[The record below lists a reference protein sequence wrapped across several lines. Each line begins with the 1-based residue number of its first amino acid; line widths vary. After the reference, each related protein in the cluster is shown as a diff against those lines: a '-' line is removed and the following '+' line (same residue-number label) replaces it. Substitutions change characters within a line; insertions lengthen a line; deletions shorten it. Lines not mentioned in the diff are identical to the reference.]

1 MTLTTTQKLALFRSD
16 SPAPQRV
23 NAAED
28 ALVMMVDDE
37 PINIEMTQAF
47 LEEVG
52 YTRFCSTTDPAQA
65 LRILRVV
72 RPHVILLD
80 IQMPEVSGFD
90 ILQAMRADETLRHI
104 PVIVLTGAIGPETKL
119 KALEL
124 GASDFLN
131 KPVDS
136 SELVLRLRNTLAARA
151 YQEHLTYYDRL
162 TGLPNRQRCLDEID
176 RALRRAQRLQR
187 TGALIQIDV
196 DRFTQINEALGPS
209 AGDTLLQQIAQRLAE
224 CVSAW
229 SSRHNEVET
238 FEVPQLSRLSAD
250 EFMIVLPQA
259 QSIESVADFA
269 AVLRESASTAAY
281 QIGGHEVF
289 VTISQGVAMFPG
301 DGSEVDQLLQHV
313 GSAIHHAK
321 EAGRN
326 TCQFYAPELN
336 ARAVQHL
343 SVENELRR
351 AIERNEFC
359 MYYQPKIDLQTG
371 RLSGAEALIRWN
383 HPERGLLGPGD
394 FIPVAESANLIV
406 PTGDWVI
413 REVHRQAVAW
423 QAAGLPAIML
433 SINVS
438 ARQFAQADFIE
449 NVTEVMGDR
458 AMAGRLC
465 FELTE
470 TSMMEKPESKL
481 EGLNEL
487 RNLGLSLSIDDF
499 GVGYSSFSYL
509 RRMPIDELKIDK
521 SFIDE
526 VETSEDSA
534 AIVVAIIAMAKSLG
548 LATVAEGVE
557 TEGQAR
563 FLRANGCGDC
573 QGYFFARPMPAA
585 DFEEKWLRTAPAV
598 Q

>member
-1 MTLTTTQKLALFRSD
+1 
-16 SPAPQRV
+16 
-23 NAAED
+23 
-28 ALVMMVDDE
+28 MMVDDE

-80 IQMPEVSGFD
+80 IQMPAVSGFD

-104 PVIVLTGAIGPETKL
+104 PVIVLTGAVDSDTKL

-131 KPVDS
+131 KPVDA

-187 TGALIQIDV
+187 TGALIQIDI

-209 AGDTLLQQIAQRLAE
+209 AGDTLLQQIALRLADR
-224 CVSAW
+224 VSVW
-229 SSRHNEVET
+229 SASHTNPET

-250 EFMIVLPQA
+250 EFMIVLPQL
-259 QSIESVADFA
+259 QSIGSVADLA
-269 AVLRESASTAAY
+269 ASLREAASTPAY
-281 QIGGHEVF
+281 QIAGHEVV
-289 VTISQGVAMFPG
+289 VTVSQGVAMFPG

-321 EAGRN
+321 QAGRN

-336 ARAVQHL
+336 ARAIQHL
-343 SVENELRR
+343 SVENDLRK

-359 MYYQPKIDLQTG
+359 IYYQPKIDLATG
-371 RLSGAEALIRWN
+371 HLSGAEALIRWN
-383 HPERGLLGPGD
+383 HPERGLLGPGE
-394 FIPVAESANLIV
+394 FIPVAETVNLIV
-406 PTGDWVI
+406 PTGSWVI

-423 QAAGLPAIML
+423 HTAGLPAIML

-449 NVTEVMGDR
+449 NVRRV
-458 AMAGRLC
+458 MAGGGMAGHLC

-470 TSMMEKPESKL
+470 TSMMEKPESKI
-481 EGLNEL
+481 EGLKEL
-487 RNLGLSLSIDDF
+487 KNLGLSLSIDDF

-521 SFIDE
+521 SFVDE
-526 VETSEDSA
+526 IESSEDSA
-534 AIVVAIIAMAKSLG
+534 AIVIAIIAMAKSLG

-563 FLRANGCGDC
+563 FLRENGCGDC
-573 QGYFFARPMPAA
+573 QGYFFARPMPAIE
-585 DFEEKWLRTAPAV
+585 FEEQWLRKTAAFK
-598 Q
+598 